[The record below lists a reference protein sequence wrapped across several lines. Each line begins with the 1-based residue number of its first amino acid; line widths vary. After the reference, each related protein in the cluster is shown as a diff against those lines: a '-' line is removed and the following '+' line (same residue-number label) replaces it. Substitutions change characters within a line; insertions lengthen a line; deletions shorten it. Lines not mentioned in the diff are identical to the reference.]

1 MGTKVKKIISYKK
14 FNTLKN
20 KWEKSLYM
28 DKKVR
33 ALSKKLFIQADKN
46 QFHYLQSWNGE
57 PIIQTPDDIVN
68 TIKILFKTS
77 PEIIIEVGVAWGGS
91 ILMYESLSK
100 SIPIKKIIGID
111 IFIPRDLK
119 NRIKKKT
126 KNSKKIILIEGSS
139 IDDRIIKR
147 LKKLV
152 KSGKSFFIHLDSN
165 HTSEH
170 VYKEL
175 LIYTKFLKSK
185 NYLIV
190 GDTVL
195 AFIPY
200 QKHRPR
206 PWNKNNNPYTAL
218 RKFLKNNKLFK
229 IDKKLNYNQL
239 ITNQPLGYIY
249 KK

>member
-1 MGTKVKKIISYKK
+1 MFYNKKIVSHKVFIKNIEKWNRSLYKNHKVK
-14 FNTLKN
+14 
-20 KWEKSLYM
+20 SLS
-28 DKKVR
+28 R
-33 ALSKKLFIQADKN
+33 KLFIEADKHH
-46 QFHYLQSWNGE
+46 FHYLQSWNGE
-57 PIIQTPDDIVN
+57 TIIQTPDDIMN
-68 TIKILFKTS
+68 TIKILFETK
-77 PEIIIEVGVAWGGS
+77 PEIIIEVGVAWAGS
-91 ILMYESLSK
+91 ILMYETLSK

-111 IFIPRDLK
+111 TFLPKDLK
-119 NRIKKKT
+119 ERIKKKS
-126 KNSKKIILIEGSS
+126 KNSKKITLIEGSS
-139 IDDRIIKR
+139 VDEKVVKR

-175 LIYTKFLKSK
+175 LIYTKFLKPK

-195 AFIPY
+195 NFIPN

-218 RKFLKNNKLFK
+218 RKFLKKNKLFK
-229 IDKKLNYNQL
+229 IDKKLNYSQL
-239 ITNQPLGYIY
+239 LTNQPLGYIH